1 MGGLSQRP
9 DLLEL
14 IRQRQRSRLP
24 ADTIVFGFDGTI
36 QEHSLIPLLALIEMM
51 QHRFHVVIAL
61 ALVTAGLAHAELN
74 WVKLRSANF
83 ELYTSAG
90 ERAGRRTIQQFER
103 TRTFFQQAMQVSVS
117 HPKPVRIVLFR
128 SKKEYLPYRPGEVA
142 AAYYLP
148 GRNADLIV
156 LVAGNEP
163 SVAIHEYVHLLVR
176 HSGLELPLWINE
188 GLADLYS
195 SLQNVGGKVV
205 VGHAPPARIATLR
218 REKWVPLEQVLLAD
232 HDSQHYTEKERAG
245 KFYAESW
252 ALTHMLNL
260 SQEFRSDLGDLLE
273 LLTAGTS
280 SVTALETVY
289 GMPIQRLQ
297 RELQSY
303 VRQDRLTGLVFDIRL
318 EKSAEGPSAET
329 AAGLEV
335 GLLLADL
342 LAGIEKTE
350 GARAMYEKVSSENP
364 EAPGPYEGLGYLEY
378 RLGDKDKARVHFG
391 RAFDMGSKNPGML
404 LRYAS
409 LQREAGDEQIVMTLL
424 RAVRASPEDIE
435 ARLALG
441 SHLMHRDSY
450 AQAAVILEQVRNANP
465 EQASR
470 ALRMLAHAH
479 FKLNRRERARQA
491 ATQLLEL
498 AQTPEETKSAQ
509 RLLALLEPDPVD
521 AGEGRTVPRVGSRG
535 EFGEREAGPTRD
547 EARVSPQAPQNPR
560 PREETRV
567 MAGSFVRLGC
577 LGNQARVD
585 LEVDGGIISLLIE
598 DGGRVEIKGSGR
610 GSMDLHC
617 GAQEPRRVV
626 VRFLPSE
633 NAELGTLG
641 VVRTIEF
648 TGPAH

>member
-1 MGGLSQRP
+1 MVLLSSYGNGTAHHRRP
-9 DLLEL
+9 TDW
-14 IRQRQRSRLP
+14 
-24 ADTIVFGFDGTI
+24 IVFGVDGTT
-36 QEHSLIPLLALIEMM
+36 QEHSLIPLFALIEMM

-61 ALVTAGLAHAELN
+61 ALVAASLAHAEPKWL
-74 WVKLRSANF
+74 KLRSANF

-103 TRTFFQQAMQVSVS
+103 TRSFFQQAMQVDVS

-128 SKKEYLPYRPGEVA
+128 SKKEYLPYRPGEGA

-148 GRNADLIV
+148 GRDTDLIV

-195 SLQNVGGKVV
+195 SLQHVGGKVV

-273 LLTAGTS
+273 LLTTGAS

-289 GMPIQRLQ
+289 GMPIEQLQ

-303 VRQDRLTGLVFDIRL
+303 VRQDRLSGLVFDIKL
-318 EKSAEGPSAET
+318 EKSAERPSAEL
-329 AAGLEV
+329 APGLEV

-342 LAGIEKTE
+342 LAGIDKTE
-350 GARAMYEKVSSENP
+350 GARGMYERVSRENP
-364 EAPGPYEGLGYLEY
+364 EAPGPHEGLGYLEY
-378 RLGDKDKARVHFG
+378 RQGDRDKARVHFG
-391 RAFDMGSKNPGML
+391 RAFELGSKNPGML
-404 LRYAS
+404 LRYAG
-409 LQREAGDEQIVMTLL
+409 LQREAGDEQIVMTLW
-424 RAVRASPEDIE
+424 RAVQASPDDID

-441 SHLMHRDSY
+441 SHLIQRDSY
-450 AQAAVILEQVRNANP
+450 LQAVVILEQVRNANP

-498 AQTPEETKSAQ
+498 AQTLEETNAAR
-509 RLLALLEPDPVD
+509 RLLALMEPDPVD
-521 AGEGRTVPRVGSRG
+521 ASEGRPAPQDGSRDG
-535 EFGEREAGPTRD
+535 FGEREVRPTRD
-547 EARVSPQAPQNPR
+547 EARASPRAPQNPR
-560 PREETRV
+560 PREETRAV
-567 MAGSFVRLGC
+567 AGLFVRLDC
-577 LGNQARVD
+577 LGEQARVD
-585 LEVDGGIISLLIE
+585 LAVDGGIVSLLIE
-598 DGGRVEIKGSGR
+598 DGGHVEIKGSSTA
-610 GSMDLHC
+610 SMDLHC
-617 GAQEPRRVV
+617 GAQKPRRVV
-626 VRFLPSE
+626 VRFRPSE
-633 NAELGTLG
+633 NTELGTLG
-641 VVRTIEF
+641 VVRTVEF
-648 TGPAH
+648 TGPAN

>member
-1 MGGLSQRP
+1 
-9 DLLEL
+9 
-14 IRQRQRSRLP
+14 
-24 ADTIVFGFDGTI
+24 
-36 QEHSLIPLLALIEMM
+36 MM

-61 ALVTAGLAHAELN
+61 ALVTAGLAHAEAK

-103 TRTFFQQAMQVSVS
+103 TRSFFQQAMQLNVS

-148 GRNADLIV
+148 RRDADLIV
-156 LVAGNEP
+156 LVAANEP

-195 SLQNVGGKVV
+195 SLQHVGGKVV

-232 HDSQHYTEKERAG
+232 HESRHYTEKERAG

-260 SQEFRSDLGDLLE
+260 SHEYRSELGDLVK

-289 GMPIQRLQ
+289 GMPVEKLQ
-297 RELQSY
+297 RELHSY
-303 VRQDRLTGLVFDIRL
+303 VRQDRLTGLVFDIKL
-318 EKSAEGPSAET
+318 EKSAERPFAEP

-350 GARAMYEKVSSENP
+350 GARAMYERVSSENP
-364 EAPGPYEGLGYLEY
+364 QAPGPYEGLGYLEY
-378 RLGDKDKARVHFG
+378 QLGDRDKARTHFG
-391 RAFDMGSKNPGML
+391 RAFELGSKNPGML
-404 LRYAS
+404 MHYAG
-409 LQREAGDEQIVMTLL
+409 LQREAGDEQIVVTLS
-424 RAVRASPEDIE
+424 RAVRASPEDID

-441 SHLMHRDSY
+441 SHLMQRDSY
-450 AQAAVILEQVRNANP
+450 LQAVVILEQVTNANP

-470 ALRMLAHAH
+470 VLRMLAHAH
-479 FKLNRRERARQA
+479 FNLNQHERGRQA

-498 AQTPEETKSAQ
+498 APTPEETKAAQ
-509 RLLALLEPDPVD
+509 RLLALLEPHPVD
-521 AGEGRTVPRVGSRG
+521 VGEGRLVPRDGSRD

-547 EARVSPQAPQNPR
+547 EARVSPRAPQNPR
-560 PREETRV
+560 PREETSV
-567 MAGSFVRLGC
+567 VAGSFVRLGC
-577 LGNQARVD
+577 LGDQARVD
-585 LEVDGGIISLLIE
+585 LEVDGGIVSLLIE
-598 DGGRVEIKGSGR
+598 DGGRVEIKGSGA

-626 VRFLPSE
+626 VRFRPSE
-633 NAELGTLG
+633 NTEVGTLG

-648 TGPAH
+648 AGPAN